1 MQYLSKQ
8 TAEFNRRL
16 NLVNSSTGGRSY
28 RMAEGVWAKTVPHR
42 TTPQPGGQP
51 PFRPLTPAVGA

>member
-8 TAEFNRRL
+8 ITEFNRRL

-42 TTPQPGGQP
+42 VTPQPSAKP
-51 PFRPLTPAVGA
+51 PFRPLVVA